1 MRLFGSDLG
10 GHLGGHER
18 AARAAP
24 AHDEQAAP
32 CADAGLQPQLEPV
45 RSRRGPRDRPDRDT
59 VVHADERE
67 IVRICGSRGP
77 VQGLEALAQHR
88 PLDLVDRQL
97 DDLERAPAVV
107 LVTDSMLAI
116 GGDQLPVAHME
127 PSGLE
132 PSGPVGTFREVEGAS
147 AGFTLQLRP
156 SDPPVRFITKAEPVG
171 YRSMADAILRVAE
184 TMDVSEPPARVR
196 AALRLIAAG
205 ESTAAQ
211 AA

>member
-1 MRLFGSDLG
+1 MIAYLDVLRLDPAGYLG
-10 GHLGGHER
+10 GILVVDEFGLPLEFRHTVALRPSRLQTTLYGDALDRYLR
-18 AARAAP
+18 AAVITTR
-24 AHDEQAAP
+24 
-32 CADAGLQPQLEPV
+32 L
-45 RSRRGPRDRPDRDT
+45 
-59 VVHADERE
+59 
-67 IVRICGSRGP
+67 
-77 VQGLEALAQHR
+77 
-88 PLDLVDRQL
+88 L

-147 AGFTLQLRP
+147 AGFTLQLRT
-156 SDPPVRFITKAEPVG
+156 SDPPVRFVTRAEPAG
-171 YRSMADAILRVAE
+171 YRAMADAVMRVAE